1 MSEKIERITVST
13 FVDGY
18 NKLTSDQLK
27 EKYVKKHVLT
37 TYSPILSKR
46 NVLQLMTEKS
56 VVDGSVKYIDLTVSK
71 LNLIMAILVLYTD
84 IEPDKDEDG
93 KPMTWA
99 SYDTLKYT
107 GLLEKIL
114 ECIGDDIEELLS
126 VQKDVL
132 DTWHMKNASPEAYVA
147 NLVETASQRFGIV
160 AGVVMGKLTELLDDE
175 IKMKKITS
183 IIEKAMKKIK

>member
-18 NKLTSDQLK
+18 NKLISDQLK

-37 TYSPILSKR
+37 TYSSILSKR

-99 SYDTLKYT
+99 SYDALKST

-132 DTWHMKNASPEAYVA
+132 DTWHMKNASPEAYVT
-147 NLVETASQRFGIV
+147 NLVETASQRFGIA

>member
-18 NKLTSDQLK
+18 NKLISDQLK

-37 TYSPILSKR
+37 TYSSILSKR

-99 SYDTLKYT
+99 SYDALKST

-132 DTWHMKNASPEAYVA
+132 DTWHMKNVSPEAYIA
-147 NLVETASQRFGIV
+147 NLVETASQRFGIA